1 LLIAKHTNSKYKPNS
16 IFMRNLLLLFTI
28 LVLSNFAYSQTFVF
42 EEDFEGT
49 TLGVTSTSVKNNNNW
64 AITTTLAAS
73 GLKADSAK
81 VGLADTTYLTTDA
94 FSTLGS
100 AIVYLEFD
108 QIAKM
113 EFFDAAIIEVSTNNG
128 ATWTKVT
135 SGYLGAGQF
144 VNIGSLFNSTSYATE
159 WVAANNNAIPDS
171 SWWKHEK
178 FDLSSYLANTAQAK
192 IRFTLMDLNN
202 SGATGNYGWL
212 LDNIQVWKPSAQE
225 ASIASYYMPFALPS
239 GCGLGNEVLQIDI
252 ANNGSA
258 NIAGNLLVSF
268 KREGQAAVTE
278 LVPNIILPY
287 DTITYQFVNKIDL
300 FSPVDTNYQVKIW
313 VSLTGDP
320 NQNNDTLTDI
330 ITSKVPLSD
339 PIINDTTIPFNTS
352 VTLTATHADTL
363 IWYSD
368 PLAQDLLVVG
378 GTYTTPVLKDTSV
391 FYVQAMDGIPQA
403 FYQVGNGTVLNTNTT
418 YPAPYGNWYWGN
430 KDQYLILASE
440 LTALGVVPGQIK
452 SLAFD
457 VVTAN
462 GVALSNFDIKL
473 GHTTTTA
480 MTTTFATGLSTVYS
494 VPSYTETAGWNTH
507 TFQTP
512 FTWNGIDNIV
522 VEVCSNNSSYT
533 YNAVVKQTTTTFL
546 SSINSHSDAA
556 GVCLNTTGT
565 TYSQRP
571 NMKIE
576 AGSLSL
582 SCPSRVKPVKVMIS
596 GIPYNDAGIAALS
609 PSGSVNPGVPV
620 PINVELK
627 NTGVDTLEKVRIY
640 YSINDSV
647 YPYVSWVGS
656 LLNKQTDTVT
666 INTYTFGSGVYNIKA
681 WTSLPNDSI
690 DGDKTNDTLSSF
702 AYVCLSGTFTLGG
715 STSDFANFAALQ
727 VVIDSVGLC
736 GPTII
741 NVLPGTY
748 SQNLYFGNVNGS
760 SAINTLTIQSSTG
773 NPADVKLQY
782 EATNTTNNYVVKL
795 DGASYITFK
804 NMTFNAIGTSY
815 AYVFDIINNANHNTI
830 QGCNIKSDVTTSSTG
845 IGIRFYYTPAP
856 TQYNKVI
863 DNIIEG
869 GYYGIYHYGGSA
881 AWNKG
886 NEFIN
891 NEIKG
896 FYYYGLYSYFSDSV
910 QIVNNYIHDG
920 TYTYNYHLYNYYPM
934 NGYRVTGNKIIS
946 GTTDYAYGLYDYY
959 ANYSTYNPAP
969 SSTGLVANNMI
980 VMRGNT
986 YSYGM
991 YAYYSNGTVY
1001 SHNSINIESGSSIAY
1016 GIYQYNTTSNTYGQY
1031 FRNNN
1036 ISVTSASTTSYVMYF
1051 GTPASVMQSDYN
1063 NLYTTGTNLA
1073 YYSGAVTNLAAL
1085 QSTSGKETNS
1095 KSVNPAYLSS
1105 TDLHSSSIALNGA
1118 AMVDSLVLIDFDGEL
1133 RDTLTP
1139 DIGAD
1144 EFILLPED
1152 AGVFAMV
1159 SPIVSCPNDTSNFVV
1174 TLRNYG
1180 TDTLNNATINWSVNN
1195 VTQTSYSF
1203 VGALLAGQSTN
1214 VQVGSYMFSANIP
1227 YNIAFWTSN
1236 PNGIV
1241 DLNSSNDSL
1250 IFNGYKTAIAGGT
1263 YTIGSS
1269 SSADYST
1276 VDAVIQDLN
1285 AFGICGPV
1293 IFEIE
1298 NGTYSG
1304 NIELIN
1310 ILGSSSVNTIT
1321 FRSLSGDSSAVVLN
1335 WTPDVVSEGGV
1346 TLRNQSNV
1354 TIQGITFNV
1363 IGSTTQGRGVFFEGN
1378 SANNLIKNC
1387 VFNQLISTNSNIAGV
1402 YMNNVNTKYNTIKN
1416 NKFTGGYYGAYVYG
1430 TSTTSRGK
1438 GNIFDGNIFSDF
1450 YYYGIYSYYQ
1460 DSLIIRDNIITNS
1473 SAALYPRGIY
1483 SYYTS
1488 GSGKITGNIIN
1499 ISSPNYGY
1507 GIYAYYSDGISSN
1520 YGIIAN
1526 NMISVLSPTV
1536 GTSSS
1541 YGLYLGTST
1550 YTNVYYNSVNMQT
1563 GYATN
1568 YGVYTTGGSYINL
1581 VNNIVKSDAYTFYI
1595 STVSAINASNYNNLY
1610 STHATN
1616 FAYWSGI
1623 KANLAALKSAS
1634 GKDANSISVDPNYM
1648 ANNNLKLITSP
1659 VDGMATPIAI
1669 VPADFEGQLRDTL
1682 NPDMGADEFNPPAQD
1697 ITVFNISTPVNGCG
1711 MTYENITVQ
1720 ARNTGLDTIQGNL
1733 TLKYTLDNGVTI
1745 VSEAITAIIPPSDT
1759 ITHTFSTQANFTAST
1774 NTTFNLKVWGSLPQ
1788 DIIASNDTAFKAI
1801 FNGVVPASPTVA
1813 GVQSVYGTT
1822 ATLSGTSSGII
1833 LWYNSPTSTTP
1844 LGTGNSYIT
1853 PVLFDTTV
1861 YYCGALG
1868 TNGCISVK
1876 VPDTVY
1882 VTGIP
1887 NGDVGISAI
1896 YVNQGC
1902 GLTNAETIKIDIYNQ
1917 GIGTVTS
1924 GLTARYRINNNAWIT
1939 AETVSTPVG
1948 PGATIQYTFTTPAN
1962 LFAATDT
1969 IFSIKAAVTLVGDP
1983 YHPNDSIYQDSIISL
1998 YTPTA
2003 PTVVTPLNIAYGV
2016 FANLQATAADTLL
2029 WYNNIIDT
2037 IPFGGGSPI
2046 TVGPLYITDT
2056 FYVAA
2061 QAGVG
2066 GTAIIGTGT
2075 VQNAN
2080 TGYPTPYGNWYW
2092 GSKDQ
2097 YLILASELTALGF
2110 TGGEISSLAF
2120 DVVTANGVALQN
2132 FEIKL
2137 GHTTASAMTTA
2148 FNSNLTTVYSSS
2160 AYTESAGWN
2169 NHSFQ
2174 TPFTWN
2180 GTDNL
2185 IVDVCFNNGS
2195 YTYNAV
2201 VNQSTTSFVSALNY
2215 YSDATGNCAAT
2226 TGTTYSQRP
2235 NMKLGILASG
2245 CSSPKAPVVV
2255 NVAPP
2260 PAKDA
2265 GMQSIVSPIASVQSG
2280 ISVPV
2285 QVQIRNFGTDTLH
2298 STTITYKLDGVTKTN
2313 YSWTGSLPFNSVSS
2327 PITVYTDNYGGG
2339 LHDLEFYV
2347 TGANGTTQA
2356 INFNDT
2362 IRSSFSACMNGTFTI
2377 GDSTKDFQSFND
2389 ALTMLNTAGICGHVT
2404 FLVDSGNY
2412 NEQLLITEVIGMDIN
2427 NTVTFKSAN
2436 SDSTS
2441 VVLTYSASSSLDN
2454 YVINL
2459 DGADYFRFKNITIQA
2474 SGATYGYGVVYG
2486 NDASFNEFEGNII
2499 RVAAGSSSYLVP
2511 VRSGTSAD
2519 KFNIFKGNKIQ
2530 NGYYGFYLYGNST
2543 SAYETGTTL
2552 LNNIIENFYYYGIYS
2567 YYVDSLIIKGNTI
2580 RDGNN
2585 TYIYPRAINAYYG
2598 GGAYEFVGN
2607 NITLNPASYGYGM
2620 YIYQYT
2626 STSTTQG
2633 LVANNMISING
2644 GTGSNYGLNGYYTYY
2659 TNFYNNSINMVG
2671 GAASSYASYF
2681 AYGDNNNVVN
2691 NVFNFDG
2698 TGYPYYV
2705 SSTTSVSASDYN
2717 VYHTLGTNLAYWGG
2731 AKTTLAALQSAN
2743 SQDLHSKVANPNF
2756 FALDDLHTSSVDL
2769 NGAGYPLSQVTVDI
2783 DGQARHA
2790 TTPDI
2795 GADEFTPPQWDAGA
2809 VAITSP
2815 TSPLTVGSNPVK
2827 ITLRNFGLDTLVTTS
2842 VGWKA
2847 NGVLQ
2852 SPYSFVG
2859 NLPTGDTI
2867 MNLQIGSFT
2876 AVAGANTI
2884 KAWTSMPNGHNDQ
2897 LNINDTTEITL
2908 VGCTG
2913 PLAGVYTIGGATAD
2927 FPDFS
2932 SAVQGLN
2939 YCGVNDTVIF
2949 LVNSGT
2955 YNEQIKI
2962 NPVLG
2967 ASPTSYIEFRGVT
2980 GDSTDVLLTYAQS
2993 SALNYVVY
3001 LNGADYINFKHMTI
3015 EGTGTAGYAVLYEGG
3030 ANYNSFSNCVIK
3042 VPYSTSSTVAA
3053 LRSPGSNDNYN
3064 RFVYN
3069 DISGGYYAI
3078 QVQGVSTSSY
3088 DKGTLFSY
3096 NKIHD
3101 FYYYGAYIQYQD
3113 SLIFDHNYVNEGAST
3128 VGYYPTYFYYCNN
3141 YYEISNNTF
3150 DLSPSSYSYGLRV
3163 YYCTANS
3170 MTPGKVFNN
3179 SVTISTGTGANYGL
3193 YVYYSNYVDVMFN
3206 SINVSSGSN
3215 TSRAAYLY
3223 YGGNI
3228 RYMNNN
3234 TVCPIGY
3241 TYYTTSS
3248 YVTQADR
3255 NNLYA
3260 TPSSINAY
3268 WGTAYTTLSA
3278 LQAASMM
3285 DANSVAVDP
3294 GYYSTTDLHATN
3306 PILSSSGTPFGGV
3319 THDYDG
3325 DLRSITSP
3333 SIGMDEFSSVQ
3344 YDGAAYNILQP
3355 VINYAAVTTTKT
3367 VEATFRN
3374 FGNDTITSMTLGY
3387 KYANSNAVTQVW
3399 NGQLLPGGTLNFT
3412 FTTPFTVQAGSQ
3424 SLCVFNSFALDQDNS
3439 NDTFCMSFTGMPLL
3453 TLTYTDNFDG
3463 PTNYWAQEGN
3473 VWQRGTPGQTTLNAA
3488 YTAPNAWMTKLT
3500 SNYPDNSTS
3509 YLYSP
3514 FFDISSVNNAMLKF
3528 VHKYKIPSGDGG
3540 SVQYSTDGGQTWILL
3555 GFWGDPL
3562 GTNWYT
3568 GQTSGNH
3575 YFGGTQ
3581 SSWLM
3586 SSYNLSAVL
3595 ASTNNPIQFR
3605 FVLTANASGNDEGWL
3620 IDNFSIELPTIQ
3632 YDGGVV
3638 SIPSPGTSSVIGM
3651 PVTVSGT
3658 VKNFGSDTLFSIP
3671 MSYTV
3676 NGGAAVTGTFVPS
3689 NGLKPGDTATYTF
3702 TTTFTSP
3709 SSNYNLCV
3717 RTQVAGDG
3725 YTTNDQ
3731 LCKNVTVTAAPVD
3744 AGVSIIVSPIGTA
3757 PLYTPN
3763 TVVVRI
3769 KNYGTSPL
3777 STVDVQ
3783 YKINSQTPVVETW
3796 SGTALQL
3803 GDSVDYTFS
3812 TQYNSPIGS
3821 SYLLCS
3827 KTLLTGD
3834 MDNSNDES
3842 CGTVIPDGIVEELAN
3857 GMKLWQNIPNPAR
3870 STTMIQ
3876 YEIPTGGQVNFEIVD
3891 LLGNVI
3897 MSTQEKQIGGIHS
3910 IEIDAS
3916 KLSNGVYFYSI
3927 EHDGYRMTKQMVV
3940 NQ

>member
-1 LLIAKHTNSKYKPNS
+1 
-16 IFMRNLLLLFTI
+16 MRKLLLSF
-28 LVLSNFAYSQTFVF
+28 VMFAIFAIANAQTFVF
-42 EEDFEGT
+42 QEDFEGT

-81 VGLADTTYLTTDA
+81 VGLSDTTYLTTDA

-144 VNIGSLFNSTSYATE
+144 VNIGSQFNSTSYATE
-159 WVAANNNAIPDS
+159 WVAANNNAIPNS

-192 IRFTLMDLNN
+192 IRFTLMDLNGTG
-202 SGATGNYGWL
+202 SAGNYGWL

-225 ASIASYYMPFALPS
+225 ASVAGYFMPFALAS
-239 GCGLGNEVLQIDI
+239 GCGLGNETLQIDI

-258 NIAGNLLVSF
+258 SISGNLTASF
-268 KREGQAAVTE
+268 KREGQAAITE
-278 LVPNIILPY
+278 NVNLTITPY
-287 DTITYQFVNKIDL
+287 DTVTYTFTNKIDL
-300 FSPVDTNYQVKIW
+300 YTTLDTNYKFKVW
-313 VSLTGDP
+313 VSLLNDP
-320 NQNNDTLTDI
+320 NQNNDTLVDTV
-330 ITSKVPLSD
+330 SSRVPLS
-339 PIINDTTIPFNTS
+339 PPLINDTTIPFNTG
-352 VTLTATHADTL
+352 VTLHAVHQDSLT
-363 IWYSD
+363 WYSD
-368 PLAQDLLVVG
+368 PLAQNQLTLG
-378 GTYTTPVLKDTSV
+378 SYFTTPILIDTTTY
-391 FYVQAMDGIPQA
+391 YVQAGGGGGLLPDLMYYKFDAAGTSVPNSA
-403 FYQVGNGTVLNTNTT
+403 SSPVGVNPTPITGALTIGGTGLSGMALNGTGIASTSNVINTGWSTNLSNGFTIAFWT
-418 YPAPYGNWYWGN
+418 SNVPASSTLFYIWG
-430 KDQYLILASE
+430 DAGAA
-440 LTALGVVPGQIK
+440 T
-452 SLAFD
+452 FRCF
-457 VVTAN
+457 TN
-462 GVALSNFDIKL
+462 GVASANNWLVRGGGLPDLPINGAATMAPNMIHVVYDKTAGTYKSYINGVLSATVAVPSPITVSGTGFQL
-473 GHTTTTA
+473 GGYSSNS
-480 MTTTFATGLSTVYS
+480 GLSGKMDEFRMYS
-494 VPSYTETAGWNTH
+494 YPLTAA
-507 TFQTP
+507 
-512 FTWNGIDNIV
+512 
-522 VEVCSNNSSYT
+522 EVLQSAT
-533 YNAVVKQTTTTFL
+533 APVGGGV
-546 SSINSHSDAA
+546 A
-556 GVCLNTTGT
+556 G
-565 TYSQRP
+565 
-571 NMKIE
+571 
-576 AGSLSL
+576 A
-582 SCPSRVKPVKVMIS
+582 CPSIAKPVKVMLSNMPLYNS
-596 GIPYNDAGIAALS
+596 GVTSIVSPAGGYTQ
-609 PSGSVNPGVPV
+609 GSIVPV
-620 PINVELK
+620 VVNLKNFSGDTLQKVNISYSINGVLK
-627 NTGVDTLEKVRIY
+627 NTVAWTGNLLYNQTTQVTL
-640 YSINDSV
+640 
-647 YPYVSWVGS
+647 G
-656 LLNKQTDTVT
+656 TDTFAGGA
-666 INTYTFGSGVYNIKA
+666 YGYKA
-681 WTSLPNDSI
+681 WTWLPNDSA
-690 DGDKTNDTLSSF
+690 DQYTLNDTASSM
-702 AYVCLSGTFTLGG
+702 AYVCLAGTFTLGDA
-715 STSDFANFAALQ
+715 SSDFPDFATLQ
-727 VVIDSVGLC
+727 TILGNVGIC
-736 GPTII
+736 GPTVIKI
-741 NVLPGTY
+741 KSGTY
-748 SQNLYFGNVNGS
+748 NQQFDIQSILGL
-760 SAINTLTIQSSTG
+760 SAVNTLTFESFTGNAADVKIQFSSTG
-773 NPADVKLQY
+773 TADNFVIKL
-782 EATNTTNNYVVKL
+782 NGVSYVTFKNL
-795 DGASYITFK
+795 TLNAKGASYATVVEIVGGSHY
-804 NMTFNAIGTSY
+804 N
-815 AYVFDIINNANHNTI
+815 VFD
-830 QGCNIKSDVTTSSTG
+830 GCHLKSDVTTSSTG
-845 IGIRFYYTPAP
+845 RVFYFNQTPTANN
-856 TQYNKVI
+856 YNIVK
-863 DNIIEG
+863 DCKIEG
-869 GYYGIYHYGGSA
+869 GYYGIYHYGSSA
-881 AWNKG
+881 IMHKG
-886 NEFIN
+886 TQFLN
-891 NEIKG
+891 NDIFG
-896 FYYYGLYSYFSDSV
+896 FYYYGLYSYYSDSL
-910 QIVNNYIHDG
+910 QIIGNYVHDG
-920 TYTYNYHLYNYYPM
+920 QNTTHYHIYNYYGM
-934 NGYRVTGNKIIS
+934 NGYRVVGNKVIGS
-946 GTTDYAYGLYDYY
+946 TSAATTYGIQDYY
-959 ANYSTYNPAP
+959 TNYYSVNPAP
-969 SSTGLVANNMI
+969 AQFGLVANNMI
-980 VMRGNT
+980 SLGATGTN
-986 YSYGM
+986 YGL
-991 YAYYSNGTVY
+991 YAYYSNGTKYV
-1001 SHNSINIESGSSIAY
+1001 NNTINLHAGSATNY
-1016 GIYQYNTTSNTYGQY
+1016 GVYQYNTASNTYGQY
-1031 FRNNN
+1031 FKNN
-1036 ISVTSASTTSYVMYF
+1036 IYSNTSAGSTSYCVYF
-1051 GTPASVMQSDYN
+1051 GTPASVMYSDYN
-1063 NLYTTGTNLA
+1063 DYYTTNTNLA
-1073 YYSGAVTNLAAL
+1073 YYSAVVTTLAAL
-1085 QSTSGKETNS
+1085 QSASGKDANS
-1095 KSVNPAYLSS
+1095 KSVNPNFFSNI
-1105 TDLHSSSIALNGA
+1105 DLHSTAVGLNA
-1118 AMVDSLVLIDFDGEL
+1118 SASPDTLVTTDFDGDL
-1133 RDTLTP
+1133 RHLTTP

-1144 EFILLPED
+1144 EFILLPND
-1152 AGVFAMV
+1152 AGIISLV
-1159 SPIVSCPNDTSNFVV
+1159 SPIVSCPGDTSNVIV
-1174 TLRNYG
+1174 ALRNFG
-1180 TDTLNNATINWSVNN
+1180 TAPITSASINWSINN
-1195 VTQTSYSF
+1195 ITQTPFAFTGNIAASATANVLLGTYVFNANTSYN
-1203 VGALLAGQSTN
+1203 LAFWSTN
-1214 VQVGSYMFSANIP
+1214 PNSVVDSAT
-1227 YNIAFWTSN
+1227 Y
-1236 PNGIV
+1236 
-1241 DLNSSNDSL
+1241 NDSL
-1250 IFNGYKTAIAGGT
+1250 EISGYKTAIPAGT
-1263 YTIGSS
+1263 YTIGSA
-1269 SSADYST
+1269 SSADYPSLT
-1276 VDAVIQDLN
+1276 AAVSDLN

-1293 IFEIE
+1293 VF
-1298 NGTYSG
+1298 NVDPGTYNS
-1304 NIELIN
+1304 NIALSN
-1310 ILGSSSVNTIT
+1310 ILGSSAVNTIT
-1321 FRSLSGDSSAVVLN
+1321 FKSTNGDSSSVIVN
-1335 WTPDVVSEGGV
+1335 WTPTTTTEGGV
-1346 TLRNQSNV
+1346 SLKNQSYV

-1363 IGSTTQGRGVFFEGN
+1363 VNSTSYGRGVYLEGN
-1378 SANNLIKNC
+1378 SSYNNIKNC
-1387 VFNQLISTNSNIAGV
+1387 VFNVPITTSSNMAGI
-1402 YMNNVNTKYNTIKN
+1402 YASSVNIKYNVFDN
-1416 NKFTGGYYGAYVYG
+1416 NIFNGGYYGAYIYG
-1430 TSTTSRGK
+1430 GSSTSLGK
-1438 GNIFDGNIFSDF
+1438 GNRIDNNIISNI
-1450 YYYGIYSYYQ
+1450 YYYGIYAYYQ
-1460 DSLIIRDNIITNS
+1460 DSIMIRGNTITNS
-1473 SAALYPRGIY
+1473 AASLYPRGIY
-1483 SYYTS
+1483 SYYCD
-1488 GSGKITGNIIN
+1488 GPIQYTGNKIIFN
-1499 ISSPNYGY
+1499 PTTYGY
-1507 GIYAYYSDGISSN
+1507 GMYIYYNDATSANPGL
-1520 YGIIAN
+1520 IAN
-1526 NMISVLSPTV
+1526 NFISVQMGASTSTSYGMYV
-1536 GTSSS
+1536 GTC
-1541 YGLYLGTST
+1541 T
-1550 YTNVYYNSVNMQT
+1550 YQNFYHNSINLQT
-1563 GYATN
+1563 GYASNRGIYFTGGTN
-1568 YGVYTTGGSYINL
+1568 LNLKNNIIKSDGYAYYVGTTTAIVATDYNDLFTTGTIL
-1581 VNNIVKSDAYTFYI
+1581 
-1595 STVSAINASNYNNLY
+1595 
-1610 STHATN
+1610 
-1616 FAYWSGI
+1616 AYWG
-1623 KANLAALKSAS
+1623 ADRTNLAALKTAS
-1634 GKDANSISVDPNYM
+1634 TMEAHSISIDPNYF
-1648 ANNNLKLITSP
+1648 APTDLHLVTSG
-1659 VDGMATPIAI
+1659 VDGMGTPIATVSTDI
-1669 VPADFEGQLRDTL
+1669 DGDLRSTTT
-1682 NPDMGADEFNPPAQD
+1682 PDMGADEFNPPAQD
-1697 ITVFNISTPVNGCG
+1697 ISVFNISAPINGCG
-1711 MTYENITVQ
+1711 MTYENVIVQ
-1720 ARNTGLDTIQGNL
+1720 ARNTGFDTIHGNL
-1733 TLKYTLDNGVTI
+1733 VLKYSLDGGVNV
-1745 VSEAITAIIPPSDT
+1745 VSETITAIIPPTDT
-1759 ITHTFSTQANFTAST
+1759 ITHTFTTQANLTSAT
-1774 NTTFNLKVWGSLPQ
+1774 NVTYNLKVWGALPQ
-1788 DIIASNDTAFKAI
+1788 DPLAFNDTATVAV
-1801 FNGVVPASPTVA
+1801 FNGVVPASPTLTSVS
-1813 GVQSVYGTT
+1813 SVYATT
-1822 ATLSGTSSGII
+1822 ATLAATASGII
-1833 LWYNSPTSTTP
+1833 FWYDSLNATLP
-1844 LGTGNSYIT
+1844 LGTGTSFTT

-1868 TNGCISVK
+1868 TNGCISVR

-1887 NGDVGISAI
+1887 AGDFGISSI
-1896 YVNQGC
+1896 TVNEGC
-1902 GLTNAETIKIDIYNQ
+1902 GLDSSESVTIEIYNQ
-1917 GIGTVTS
+1917 GYQTITS
-1924 GLTARYRINNNAWIT
+1924 GATARFRVDNNAWTSPESIT
-1939 AETVSTPVG
+1939 TAIPSNG
-1948 PGATIQYTFTTPAN
+1948 SISFTFAAKAN
-1962 LFAATDT
+1962 LYALIADT
-1969 IFSIKAAVTLVGDP
+1969 LFDIQAAVTLTGDP
-1983 YHPNDSIYQDSIISL
+1983 YHVN
-1998 YTPTA
+1998 
-2003 PTVVTPLNIAYGV
+2003 
-2016 FANLQATAADTLL
+2016 DTLL
-2029 WYNNIIDT
+2029 IDSVLSRLTPKNPIVTSPLSIGYGASAALVASSTDT
-2037 IPFGGGSPI
+2037 ILWFAQYSDSLQIGGGSPFN
-2046 TVGPLYITDT
+2046 TPALYEDT
-2056 FYVAA
+2056 TFWA
-2061 QAGVG
+2061 QAGNMLG
-2066 GTAIIGTGT
+2066 GAGGNIAPLS
-2075 VQNAN
+2075 VPNASTCN
-2080 TGYPTPYGNWYW
+2080 TGSCATLTDLDYGTCGTQQMWISTSTPPDLTPGVNYIDFVWPTAKAIDNMTIHHAQDNARFLTGATLQKWDGSNW
-2092 GSKDQ
+2092 
-2097 YLILASELTALGF
+2097 
-2110 TGGEISSLAF
+2110 
-2120 DVVTANGVALQN
+2120 VT
-2132 FEIKL
+2132 F
-2137 GHTTASAMTTA
+2137 HT
-2148 FNSNLTTVYSSS
+2148 FSNLTMQCINNVPFPLVI
-2160 AYTESAGWN
+2160 TERLRIT
-2169 NHSFQ
+2169 SFQ
-2174 TPFTWN
+2174 MTGIGQLSNPNFREIEIFEAAMN
-2180 GTDNL
+2180 GCVSDRIPV
-2185 IVDVCFNNGS
+2185 IVDV
-2195 YTYNAV
+2195 
-2201 VNQSTTSFVSALNY
+2201 
-2215 YSDATGNCAAT
+2215 
-2226 TGTTYSQRP
+2226 
-2235 NMKLGILASG
+2235 AS
-2245 CSSPKAPVVV
+2245 
-2255 NVAPP
+2255 P

-2265 GMQSIVSPIASVQSG
+2265 GMYSIENPVISTQSG
-2280 ISVPV
+2280 IPVPV
-2285 QVQIRNFGTDTLH
+2285 TVKLKNYGTDTLT
-2298 STTITYKLDGVTKTN
+2298 STTITYKIDNQIKAN
-2313 YSWTGSLPFNSVSS
+2313 YSWTGSVPFGDTSNA
-2327 PITVYTDNYGGG
+2327 IIVYTDTFTGGY
-2339 LHDLEFYV
+2339 HSLEFYV
-2347 TGANGTTQA
+2347 TGMNGTTQA
-2356 INFNDT
+2356 VNLNDT
-2362 IRSSFSACMNGTFTI
+2362 IRSNFTACMNGTYTI
-2377 GDSTKDFQSFND
+2377 GNSTKDFQSFND
-2389 ALTMLNTAGICGHVT
+2389 AITMLATAGICGNVT
-2404 FLVDSGNY
+2404 FLVDSGTY
-2412 NEQLLITEVIGMDIN
+2412 TEQLAITAIPGVDAY
-2427 NTVTFKSAN
+2427 NTVTFRSAN
-2436 SDSTS
+2436 GDSTS
-2441 VVLTYSASSSLDN
+2441 VILQYAASATGDN
-2454 YVINL
+2454 FVVKL
-2459 DGADYFRFKNITIQA
+2459 SGADYFRFENMTIQA
-2474 SGATYGYGVVYG
+2474 MGASYAYAIVYENGADFNKFEGCIIKVPAGTSSYYVPVYSASGV
-2486 NDASFNEFEGNII
+2486 DKFNEFIGN
-2499 RVAAGSSSYLVP
+2499 RV
-2511 VRSGTSAD
+2511 
-2519 KFNIFKGNKIQ
+2519 Q
-2530 NGYYGFYLYGNST
+2530 NGYYSFYIRGTST
-2543 SAYETGTTL
+2543 TVKEIGTTIVG
-2552 LNNIIENFYYYGIYS
+2552 NIIENFYYYGVYS
-2567 YYVDSLIIKGNTI
+2567 YYLDSLIFSNNLVK
-2580 RDGNN
+2580 DGNN
-2585 TYIYPRAINAYYG
+2585 SYIYPRGLYAYYG
-2598 GGAYEFVGN
+2598 GGAFEYVGN
-2607 NITLNPASYGYGM
+2607 VIKFNPSSYGYG
-2620 YIYQYT
+2620 IYLGYHA
-2626 STSTTQG
+2626 STSTAQG

-2644 GTGSNYGLNGYYTYY
+2644 GTGTSYGIYGAYVDYTR
-2659 TNFYNNSINMVG
+2659 FFNNSVNMIG
-2671 GAASSYASYF
+2671 GLATSSALYLSSGTF
-2681 AYGDNNNVVN
+2681 NEVLNNALNI
-2691 NVFNFDG
+2691 DG

-2705 SSTTSVSASDYN
+2705 STASIVTGSDYN
-2717 VYHTLGTNLAYWGG
+2717 VYHTTGTNLAYWGG

-2827 ITLRNFGLDTLVTTS
+2827 ITLRNFGLDTLVTAS

-3651 PVTVSGT
+3651 PVTVSGK